1 MRVMDLFF
9 LLIKY
14 HGNNFMWFEENLLFL
29 KPKHP
34 FTGKIEQDL

>member
-34 FTGKIEQDL
+34 FPGKIEQDL